1 MWYDI
6 RKRKGGYGPMTS
18 ENRFFYTVLP
28 DGYTEVMLCDANDK
42 RFRALTGPVSF
53 FVSLAV
59 AAGLFGVRI
68 GFSLDNF
75 TMTWRWTHLWHIL
88 TVLAL
93 VLVYTT
99 VHELTHGLVYV
110 LFTRRKPVF
119 GFAGTFAYC
128 GVPGVYLGRPV
139 AVLSVLAP
147 FVLYT
152 ILFAALLLTLPVNAM
167 WFVLLIVFMDHFG
180 GCFADLYAF
189 IQMLRQSPALLVLDS
204 GKQQR
209 FYDRTQAGRKP

>member
-1 MWYDI
+1 
-6 RKRKGGYGPMTS
+6 MTT
-18 ENRFFYTVLP
+18 ENRFFYTELPAGYAEVLL
-28 DGYTEVMLCDANDK
+28 YDANDR
-42 RFRALTGPVSF
+42 RFRTLTGPASF
-53 FVSLAV
+53 FVSLLA
-59 AAGLFGVRI
+59 AAGLFGARI
-68 GFSLDNF
+68 GFSLDGF
-75 TMTWRWTHLWHIL
+75 TMTWQWTYLWHIL
-88 TVLAL
+88 TVLGA

-110 LFTRRKPVF
+110 LFTHRKPVF

-128 GVPGVYLGRPV
+128 GVPGVYLKRPV

-152 ILFAALLLTLPVNAM
+152 VLFVALLLTLPMGVM

-189 IQMLRQSPALLVLDS
+189 VQMMRQSPALLVLDS
-204 GKQQR
+204 GREQR
-209 FYDRTQAGRKP
+209 FYDTAQAGKR